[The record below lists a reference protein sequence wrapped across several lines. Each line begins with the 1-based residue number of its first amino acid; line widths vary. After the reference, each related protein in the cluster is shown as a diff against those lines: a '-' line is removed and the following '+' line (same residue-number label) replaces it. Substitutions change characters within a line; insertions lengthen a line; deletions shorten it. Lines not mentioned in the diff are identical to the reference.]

1 MSRLAFH
8 RPARLVPPQ
17 LPREKIVLAA
27 PPEAQGKQGGGA
39 QAMYMLMPLLSSVGM
54 AAYMITFG
62 KPVLIIVGVLFVM
75 VAIGST
81 VTMRIQ
87 MRSASR
93 QGNRRQRLRY
103 RSHLVSTRG
112 VARQVAAAQREHAA
126 LIHPDPDRLWAI
138 ASAYDRVWERRSGD
152 SDFLRIRVG
161 TGDVDL
167 VTGIQIGGKLDP
179 LGDYD
184 WECLRDAQ
192 RLVTRMGRVRRQPA
206 VLDLGG
212 CGVVSVL
219 GPPEMTEALTR
230 AMLCQVA
237 VLHAPDDVCIA
248 VQQSGPGDW
257 EWVKW
262 LPHVIEADAP
272 GPAGVVLLV
281 ADDPDGLA
289 EFLEQELV
297 RRQEQAALRRAHLGA
312 GRGAAAPPRRLIMV
326 FTGFEPVSEW
336 GRSALLRSLLT
347 AAGPQLGITMMFLGE
362 RESDE
367 PGRVDVR
374 LRLAQDGTLAMEGA
388 PDLVAAAV
396 DRCAPD
402 LVPVPLAE
410 LIARGLAPLRL
421 TDAREQ
427 VLTRTISLTEML
439 LGGDPLTVDIMG
451 RWAEATGERL
461 LKVAIGNDAD
471 DVPVM
476 LDIKE
481 PAQGGFG
488 PHGLIVGATG
498 SGKSEL
504 LRTLVTGMALT
515 HSPDALSFV
524 LIDFKGGAAFA
535 PLTDLPHV
543 AGLITNLVDDAA
555 MIDRVEAALMG
566 EQQRRQR
573 MLRAAGNLDSIRDY
587 QRLQTSTGV
596 SLDGEPLEPL
606 PYLLIIVDEFSEL
619 LSGRPEFA
627 SLFVQ
632 IGRVGRSLGMHLLMA
647 TQRLE
652 EGRLRGLESHL
663 SYRICLRTFSAQ
675 ESRTVIGTTD
685 AYSLPPIPGSAYLKV
700 DQSIYQRFRVAHVS
714 SPYVSASDQA
724 EAGRVSGPP
733 IVLFE
738 AARLAV
744 GEPATAGPAEP
755 AEAGPTELSAIVGRL
770 KKVGRPVHQVWLP
783 PLPAAIPLDF
793 LTDTPSIRPGRGL
806 AVRMWPQSGNLK
818 IPLGLLDLPL
828 QQEQQPLMMDFGGP
842 HGHLA
847 VVGAPQTGRSTAV
860 RTVMMAGMLTHT
872 PEELQFYCIDFGGG
886 SLHQYAVAPHVG
898 SVAGRT
904 DTAMVSRTLA
914 EVRSLIME
922 REVLF
927 RELGIDSVGEFRARR
942 SAGRLPAGLRAADV
956 FLMIDNWG
964 GVRGEFEDADA
975 AVTDIAARGLG
986 VGVHLVITTSRW
998 LDIRPALRDSIG
1010 TRIELRLNDP
1020 TESEVNRRLAAR
1032 LANAVPGRGI
1042 APPGV
1047 YLHLVLPRLDGQE
1060 TAEGVREAQ
1069 DDILAKIAAAWSGE
1083 AAPAVRM
1090 LPARLSVARFRELHP
1105 ATTPGVPVGIAEAD
1119 LGPVVLDL
1127 VGGDPH
1133 FLVFGDAGSGKTSFL
1148 RTFIDGLA
1156 ATKSPWDARVVL
1168 IDYRRSLLGAVPAD
1182 YLGAYAADVAA
1193 ADAYVE
1199 QVGDRLAERLP
1210 PAGITQQELAARG
1223 WWEGPEIYLLIDDYD
1238 LVGGRVLAPLVE
1250 YLPHAREIGLHV
1262 VLARRVRGISR
1273 GFSDQFFQRIQELG
1287 CAGLVLSGDRKEG
1300 PVLGDERAA
1309 ERPPGRGVLVRR
1321 SRPGELIQVA
1331 LSETAMSEATG
1342 SGEGATASAASAA
1355 DR

>member
-1 MSRLAFH
+1 LSRLAFH
-8 RPARLVPPQ
+8 RPARLVPPH
-17 LPREKIVLAA
+17 LPQEKIVLAA

-62 KPVLIIVGVLFVM
+62 KPVLIIVGVLFVL
-75 VAIGST
+75 VAVGST

-93 QGNRRQRLRY
+93 KGDRRQRLRY
-103 RSHLVSTRG
+103 RSHLVSTRR

-126 LIHPDPDRLWAI
+126 QIHPDPDRLWAI
-138 ASAYDRVWERRSGD
+138 ASAYQRVWERRSSDG
-152 SDFLRIRVG
+152 DFLRVRVG
-161 TGDVDL
+161 TGDGDL
-167 VTGIQIGGKLDP
+167 VTGVQIGGKLDP

-206 VLDLGG
+206 VFDLGG
-212 CGVVSVL
+212 CGVVSLL
-219 GPPEMTEALTR
+219 GPPEMTAALTR

-248 VQQSGPGDW
+248 VERSGPGEW

-272 GPAGVVLLV
+272 GPAGVVPLV
-281 ADDPDGLA
+281 ADDPEGLA
-289 EFLEQELV
+289 EFLEQELL
-297 RRQEQAALRRAHLGA
+297 RRQEQSALRRAHLGA
-312 GRGAAAPPRRLIMV
+312 GRGATALQRRLVMV
-326 FTGFEPVSEW
+326 FTGFQPVSEW

-347 AAGPQLGITMMFLGE
+347 AAGPQLGITMVFLVE

-367 PGRVDVR
+367 PGRVDLR
-374 LRLAQDGTLAMEGA
+374 LRLGLDGTLAMEGEPA
-388 PDLVAAAV
+388 LVAAAV
-396 DRCAPD
+396 DRCVPD
-402 LVPVPLAE
+402 LVPLPLAE
-410 LIARGLAPLRL
+410 LIARRIAPLRL
-421 TDAREQ
+421 IDEHEQ

-439 LGGDPLTVDIMG
+439 LGGDPLTVDIVG

-461 LKVAIGNDAD
+461 LKVAIGNDGD
-471 DVPVM
+471 DVPVL

-515 HSPDALSFV
+515 HSPEALSFV

-543 AGLITNLVDDAA
+543 AGLITNLVDDSA

-587 QRLQTSTGV
+587 QRLQNSTGV

-627 SLFVQ
+627 NLFVQ

-675 ESRTVIGTTD
+675 ESRTVIGTAD
-685 AYSLPPIPGSAYLKV
+685 AYQLPPIPGSAYLKV
-700 DQSIYQRFRVAHVS
+700 DNSIYQRFRVAHVS

-724 EAGRVSGPP
+724 EASRVLGPW
-733 IVLFE
+733 IVPFE
-738 AARLAV
+738 AARPAL
-744 GEPATAGPAEP
+744 GEPEAGPAEP
-755 AEAGPTELSAIVGRL
+755 AEGGPTELSAIVGRL

-783 PLPAAIPLDF
+783 PLPAAIPMDF

-828 QQEQQPLMMDFGGP
+828 QQQQQPLMMDFGGP

-847 VVGAPQTGRSTAV
+847 VVGAPQTGRSTAL

-886 SLHQYAVAPHVG
+886 SLHQYIVAPHVG

-904 DTAMVSRTLA
+904 DAAMVSRTLA
-914 EVRSLIME
+914 EIRSLIVE

-927 RELGIDSVGEFRARR
+927 RELGIDSVAEFRARH
-942 SAGRLPAGLRAADV
+942 SAGRLPAGMRAADV

-964 GVRGEFEDADA
+964 GVRLEFEDADPL
-975 AVTDIAARGLG
+975 VTDIAARGLG
-986 VGVHLVITTSRW
+986 VGVHLVMTTSRW

-1020 TESEVNRRLAAR
+1020 TESEVNRRMAAR
-1032 LANAVPGRGI
+1032 MANAVPGRGI
-1042 APPGV
+1042 AAPGAF
-1047 YLHLVLPRLDGQE
+1047 LHLVLPRLDGQE
-1060 TAEGVREAQ
+1060 TADGVREAQ
-1069 DDILAKIAAAWSGE
+1069 DDILTKIAAAWSGE
-1083 AAPAVRM
+1083 VAPPVRM
-1090 LPARLSVARFRELHP
+1090 LPGRLTVARLRELQP
-1105 ATTPGVPVGIAEAD
+1105 ATTAGVPVGIAEAD
-1119 LGPVVLDL
+1119 LGPVMIDL
-1127 VGGDPH
+1127 VDGDPH

-1156 ATKSPWDARVVL
+1156 ATSSAWETRVVL
-1168 IDYRRSLLGAVPAD
+1168 IDYRRSLLGAVPED

-1199 QVGDRLAERLP
+1199 QVCDRLAERLP
-1210 PAGITQQELAARG
+1210 PANITQQELAARD
-1223 WWEGPEIYLLIDDYD
+1223 WWEGPEIYLIVDDYD
-1238 LVGGRVLAPLVE
+1238 LVGAQPLAPLIE

-1273 GFSDQFFQRIQELG
+1273 GFGDRLFQRIQELG

-1321 SRPGELIQVA
+1321 SRAGALIQVA
-1331 LSETAMSEATG
+1331 MSETAVPEATG
-1342 SGEGATASAASAA
+1342 PAERAAAGAASAA